1 MKEKGKKL
9 TVGNASTIEYM
20 SRGCLRVRERVRG
33 EDRGLDLWDRLNEGF
48 ARLLV
53 TCIDPLSL
61 SLSSLSNGMDKKSGY
76 LY

>member
-1 MKEKGKKL
+1 M
-9 TVGNASTIEYM
+9 
-20 SRGCLRVRERVRG
+20 RG

-61 SLSSLSNGMDKKSGY
+61 SSLSNGMDKKSGY